1 MSYPAQYIDARVRA
15 ITAFIRGGSGV
26 IKAAFVNPFI
36 QAGSQVLSQEFHLA
50 VQRGELKLEQSKATS
65 ADVTIMLGVT
75 GDACG
80 IVLYGMSEHTAKG
93 IVGVMVDDRV
103 PIFDEMA
110 ESALAELGNL
120 ITGMASVSLEKEG
133 YICRLT
139 PPIVITG
146 RGVIISTVDI
156 SRIVVP
162 LITPKGQIDISLCLR
177 SDR

>member
-1 MSYPAQYIDARVRA
+1 M
-15 ITAFIRGGSGV
+15 

-36 QAGSQVLSQEFHLA
+36 QAGSQVLTQELNLA
-50 VQRGELKLEQSKATS
+50 VQRGELNLEQSKATS
-65 ADVTIMLGVT
+65 SDVTIMLGVT

-80 IVLYGMSEHTAKG
+80 IVLYGMSEQTAKG

-120 ITGMASVSLEKEG
+120 ITGMASISLEKEG

-139 PPIVITG
+139 PPIVISG

-156 SRIVVP
+156 NRIVVP
-162 LITPKGQIDISLCLR
+162 LMTTKGQIDISLCLR
-177 SDR
+177 SER